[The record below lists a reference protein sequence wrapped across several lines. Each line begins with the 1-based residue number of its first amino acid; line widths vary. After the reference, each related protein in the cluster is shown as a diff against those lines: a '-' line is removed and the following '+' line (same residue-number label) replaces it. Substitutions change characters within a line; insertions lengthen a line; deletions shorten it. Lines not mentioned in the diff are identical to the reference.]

1 MPTQF
6 IKGQSEPCNGGR
18 IRKTTAG
25 KWCGEVSDGG
35 KIRRVLFDTKAEA
48 QTHLSEMKS
57 RRNEQGKIAL
67 ALTGDQ
73 VRDALDAMHRMEAA
87 GIVKTKLCHA
97 VDFYIKHNRPHAKD
111 YTFKEALAAYL
122 EDLRQPT
129 DGGSPARPETLRSKR
144 KRLSTFTD
152 THGKKSVRQITDADI
167 SAWVESFGEIAPR
180 TVLNRRA
187 ELQSVF
193 NWCETNLPDFVNT
206 VCKVKQRRKTETAPA
221 EILTPAQTRAMLHA
235 MEADYPPRYVLTFA
249 LMFFAGIRPLELL
262 RPDNPLRWENIRLEE
277 KTIFIP
283 AKTSKTRTFRT
294 VPITANLA
302 AWIERY
308 PGEGR
313 IAPSESR
320 FRAARTDALKKARVK
335 SWPPDGARHTYATA
349 AGELHGLHKAAG
361 WMGHSGTLT
370 VFQAHYRG
378 LINSREAESFFEIRP
393 EPKAG
398 NIIHL
403 STEATA

>member
-1 MPTQF
+1 MPGQF
-6 IKGQSEPCNGGR
+6 IKGESEPWNGGR
-18 IRKTTAG
+18 LRKTTAG

-35 KIRRVLFDTKAEA
+35 KIRRSTFDTKAEA
-48 QTHLSEMKS
+48 KEYISDMKA
-57 RRNEQGKIAL
+57 RRNVQGRLAM
-67 ALTGDQ
+67 ALTAAQ
-73 VRDALDAMHRMEAA
+73 VRDALDGLHRLEAA
-87 GIVKTKLCHA
+87 GMEANLCHA

-111 YTFKEALAAYL
+111 YTFKQALAAYL
-122 EDLRQPT
+122 EELRQPT
-129 DGGSPARPETLRSKR
+129 DGGSQARPETLRSKK
-144 KRLSTFTD
+144 KRLATFTAK
-152 THGKKSVRQITDADI
+152 HGRQSVRKITEADVA
-167 SAWVESFGEIAPR
+167 AWVESFGDIAPR

-193 NWCETNLPDFVNT
+193 NWCETALPDFVNT
-206 VCKVKQRRKTETAPA
+206 VCKVKQRRKSETAPA
-221 EILTPAQTRAMLHA
+221 EILTPAQARAMLRA
-235 MEADYPPRYVLTFA
+235 MEADNPPRYAVTLA
-249 LMFFAGIRPLELL
+249 LMLFAGIRPLELL
-262 RPDNPLRWENIRLEE
+262 RPDNPLRWENIRLDE

-302 AWIERY
+302 AWLERY

-320 FRAARTDALKKARVK
+320 FRTARTEAMKKARLK
-335 SWPPDGARHTYATA
+335 AWPADGARHTYATA

-378 LINSREAESFFEIRP
+378 LMNAKNAESFFEIYP
-393 EPKAG
+393 EPAAG